1 MHKIAYQI
9 KVKYSTNLDIII
21 IMKIYTIWLIGVI
34 LWNFGV
40 PNARPIEDVIVA
52 ILLSFLS
59 IGLKKY
65 LKF

>member
-21 IMKIYTIWLIGVI
+21 IMKIYIIWLIGVI